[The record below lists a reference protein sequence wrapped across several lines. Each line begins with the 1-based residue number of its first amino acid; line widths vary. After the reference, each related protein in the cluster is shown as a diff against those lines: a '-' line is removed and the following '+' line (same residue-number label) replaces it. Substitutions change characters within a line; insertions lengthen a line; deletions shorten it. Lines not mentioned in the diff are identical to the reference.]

1 MIRIERY
8 IDTTWNEP
16 NIISIKKAKYLLGRF
31 LLEKKALNEF
41 IRCYKYYTQCNG
53 FDHTVVDKLST
64 NEILY
69 KCLINLINNKLPLH
83 HFFNYDY
90 VSINWWIPKSNINW
104 YLIHLEW
111 NIIID
116 HDIYVRKTP

>member
-31 LLEKKALNEF
+31 LLEKKVLSEF
-41 IRCYKYYTQCNG
+41 IRCYKYYTQYKE
-53 FDHTVVDKLST
+53 HKVVDKLST

-69 KCLINLINNKLPLH
+69 KCLINLINKKLPLH
-83 HFFNYDY
+83 DFFNYDD
-90 VSINWWIPKSNINW
+90 VSINWWIPKSNIDW
-104 YLIHLEW
+104 CQIHLEW

-116 HDIYVRKTP
+116 NDIYVKKTL